1 MKEDKPSLMPLIVVA
16 ILMASLIFASSAEAQ
31 NLGDGVLD
39 KFVARTSG
47 WWPKLRD
54 YALYIFK
61 MTATLE
67 IVLFGIRMVLQK
79 SQLHEIVG
87 QFVMTLL
94 FICFIAA
101 VIMNYKEWAS
111 AIAITGLDDV
121 VTNLSAGTPAFDAG
135 KPVAMIFACLDAMVP
150 VLKDASVWD
159 FGMVMIYVFCMA
171 SITAVFVVICCR
183 YIIVVC
189 EFHIVANAGI
199 LLIGLGGSKVFKE
212 YAINVMKYVLS
223 IAVKL
228 FIFQL
233 ICTIGFSILSLTT
246 DINGLFGQSIS
257 NIKLGTLME
266 IVVQGALLLGVA
278 WTLPQVCA
286 GLISGASIDG
296 GNPLRMMGG
305 AVVSKGMSMVANAGK
320 SAAQT
325 TGNMRTASKIASASG
340 VGGGLRNLRSRA
352 SHMRQSMKAAD
363 MGANPNS
370 IKSQL
375 GSQLNMA
382 RAARDASKTGET
394 SKSKPN

>member
-1 MKEDKPSLMPLIVVA
+1 MKDKPSLMPLIVMAAVLA
-16 ILMASLIFASSAEAQ
+16 ATLMLVSPAEAQ

-39 KFVARTSG
+39 KFVARTAG

-61 MTATLE
+61 VTATLE

-79 SQLHEIVG
+79 SQFNEIVG

-101 VIMNYKEWAS
+101 VIVNYKEWAS
-111 AIAITGLDDV
+111 AIALTGLRDV
-121 VTNLSAGTPAFDAG
+121 VTDLSAGAPAFDAG
-135 KPVAMIFACLDAMVP
+135 KPVAMIFACLEAMVP

-199 LLIGLGGSKVFKE
+199 ILIGLGGSKVFKE
-212 YAINVMKYVLS
+212 YAISVMKYVLS

-233 ICTIGFSILSLTT
+233 ICSIGFSILSLTT
-246 DINGLFGQSIS
+246 DVSGLFGQSIQ
-257 NIKLGTLME
+257 NIKVGALME
-266 IVVQGALLLGVA
+266 IVVQGALLLGLA
-278 WTLPQVCA
+278 WSLPQTCA
-286 GLISGASIDG
+286 GLISGASVDG
-296 GNPLRMMGG
+296 GNPLRMAAG
-305 AVVSKGMSMVANAGK
+305 MVAGQALSMAK
-320 SAAQT
+320 SGAQSV
-325 TGNMRTASKIASASG
+325 NNIRTASKMRHMGQTRRGAQMAAPPPTS
-340 VGGGLRNLRSRA
+340 VRN
-352 SHMRQSMKAAD
+352 
-363 MGANPNS
+363 
-370 IKSQL
+370 QL
-375 GSQLNMA
+375 
-382 RAARDASKTGET
+382 T
-394 SKSKPN
+394 SKLNSGKALSQAGDTAKPN